1 MMLFEDRLKE
11 RYKEGYAVGREEGLA
26 EGRRINSILAT
37 YETALEL
44 TDCDRAFSLTM
55 RRYDLTPEE
64 LSSILQQSK
73 EKTDVGN
80 EETH

>member
-11 RYKEGYAVGREEGLA
+11 RYKEGYAEGLA
-26 EGRRINSILAT
+26 ELRIDSILAA
-37 YETALEL
+37 YETALEF
-44 TDCDRAFSLTM
+44 TDHDHAFSVIM
-55 RRYDLTPEE
+55 RRYDLTREE
-64 LSSILQQSK
+64 LSSILDQSK